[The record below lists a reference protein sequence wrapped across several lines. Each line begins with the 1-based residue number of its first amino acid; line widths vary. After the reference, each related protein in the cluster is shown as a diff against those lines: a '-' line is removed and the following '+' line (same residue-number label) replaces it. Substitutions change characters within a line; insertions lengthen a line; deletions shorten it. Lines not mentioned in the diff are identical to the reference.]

1 MIGFNLVSIFYTYYF
16 EHSAHT
22 LAKLMIF
29 VDIFIYILEKVSV
42 LKTFLHFFV
51 NTRGKTAGHSG
62 YKRQGMAKAPW
73 RTRGAH
79 HCHCARRFCRL
90 GCTCHAAWAALAPA
104 CAASSPPGYLLRHVV
119 ELQTLRPCYGAPV
132 RVMLPRAYLQ
142 QQALCTSVE
151 ALSRRLVEPREA
163 VLAQQDD
170 TVTAVHRLSQHLF
183 LFRCDSGA
191 HQHAAPFS
199 ACEPRLAQPSV
210 LLDGVTAVYYHRY
223 LVGDVVQK
231 TL

>member
-1 MIGFNLVSIFYTYYF
+1 MP
-16 EHSAHT
+16 A
-22 LAKLMIF
+22 AKPRATMAI
-29 VDIFIYILEKVSV
+29 KGTA
-42 LKTFLHFFV
+42 KT
-51 NTRGKTAGHSG
+51 
-62 YKRQGMAKAPW
+62 PW

-90 GCTCHAAWAALAPA
+90 GCTCLAVSAALAPDR
-104 CAASSPPGYLLRHVV
+104 AASSPPGYLLRHVV
-119 ELQTLRPCYGAPV
+119 ELQALRPCYGAPV

-151 ALSRRLVEPREA
+151 ALSRRLIEPREA

-199 ACEPRLAQPSV
+199 ACEPRLAQPCV